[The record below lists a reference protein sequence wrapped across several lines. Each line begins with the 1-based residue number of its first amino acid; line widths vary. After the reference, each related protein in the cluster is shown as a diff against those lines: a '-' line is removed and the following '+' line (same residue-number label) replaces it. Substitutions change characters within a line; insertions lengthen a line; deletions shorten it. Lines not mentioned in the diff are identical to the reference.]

1 MLVHLDVAGL
11 QTRNQKGQTM
21 TTTRR
26 MTVADAYRA
35 RRGME
40 QNPGKWIE
48 LPTHAKDAKH
58 YVYRARAGQ
67 IVAFPPSEFEFE
79 FIDGKPMGRTRK
91 HA

>member
-1 MLVHLDVAGL
+1 MI
-11 QTRNQKGQTM
+11 TTTTTTT

-35 RRGME
+35 RRSME
-40 QNPGKWIE
+40 QNPGEWIE
-48 LPTHAKDAKH
+48 LPTYAKDAQH
-58 YVYRARAGQ
+58 YVWRARAGQ
-67 IVAFPPSEFEFE
+67 IRAFPPSEFEFE